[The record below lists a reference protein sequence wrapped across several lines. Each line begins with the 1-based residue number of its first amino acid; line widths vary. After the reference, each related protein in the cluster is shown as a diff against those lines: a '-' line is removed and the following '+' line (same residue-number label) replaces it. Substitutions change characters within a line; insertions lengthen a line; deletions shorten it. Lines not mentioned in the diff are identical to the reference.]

1 MRAAAT
7 VHPHTGGCHAQ
18 IPLRPHPRR
27 PAPVRPAR
35 VRRGPAWELDTD
47 HSNVYFSIDHI
58 YAKVRPLHRHRRHVH
73 FDPANLKESRFD
85 FEIKANS
92 IDTGIAQRDEHLR
105 SPDFFAAAT
114 HPLITVR
121 STGITDAGGGVY
133 QVAGKLAIMGKTHD
147 LVLPL
152 TLAGVKDHP
161 TTPGKEVAGFNG
173 RLTVDRLAL
182 GVGDGKF
189 YKMGLLGKDVDVLV
203 TLELL
208 ADKR

>member
-1 MRAAAT
+1 M
-7 VHPHTGGCHAQ
+7 
-18 IPLRPHPRR
+18 
-27 PAPVRPAR
+27 
-35 VRRGPAWELDTD
+35 
-47 HSNVYFSIDHI
+47 
-58 YAKVRPLHRHRRHVH
+58 
-73 FDPANLKESRFD
+73 
-85 FEIKANS
+85 
-92 IDTGIAQRDEHLR
+92 
-105 SPDFFAAAT
+105 
-114 HPLITVR
+114 
-121 STGITDAGGGVY
+121 Y

-208 ADKR
+208 ADKK

>member
-1 MRAAAT
+1 MKKSLFALTLAGLLLFGQHASAAA
-7 VHPHTGGCHAQ
+7 
-18 IPLRPHPRR
+18 R
-27 PAPVRPAR
+27 
-35 VRRGPAWELDTD
+35 AWELDTD
-47 HSNVYFSIDHI
+47 HSNVYFSIEHI
-58 YAKVRPLHRHRRHVH
+58 YAKVQGRFAAIAATVH

-85 FEIKANS
+85 FEIKVDS
-92 IDTGIAQRDEHLR
+92 IDTGIKQRDDHLR
-105 SPDFFAAAT
+105 SADFFASSD
-114 HPLITVR
+114 HPLITFTSNAV
-121 STGITDAGGGVY
+121 TAAGEGVY
-133 QVAGKLAIMGKTHD
+133 QVAGTLTVKGKSRD

-161 TTPGKEVAGFNG
+161 TTPGKQVAGFNG
-173 RLTVDRLAL
+173 RLSVDRLAL

>member
-1 MRAAAT
+1 MQKSLFTLTLTVLLLFGQNASAAA
-7 VHPHTGGCHAQ
+7 
-18 IPLRPHPRR
+18 R
-27 PAPVRPAR
+27 
-35 VRRGPAWELDTD
+35 AWELDTD

-58 YAKVRPLHRHRRHVH
+58 YAKVQGRFTAIAATIH

-114 HPLITVR
+114 HPLITFR

-208 ADKR
+208 ADKK

>member
-1 MRAAAT
+1 MQKSLFTLTLTVLLLFGQNASAAA
-7 VHPHTGGCHAQ
+7 
-18 IPLRPHPRR
+18 R
-27 PAPVRPAR
+27 
-35 VRRGPAWELDTD
+35 AWELDTD

-58 YAKVRPLHRHRRHVH
+58 YAKVQGRFTAIAATVR

-114 HPLITVR
+114 HPLITFR
-121 STGITDAGGGVY
+121 STGITDAGEGVY
-133 QVAGKLAIMGKTHD
+133 QVAGTLTVKGKSHD

-152 TLAGVKDHP
+152 TFAGVKDHP
-161 TTPGKEVAGFNG
+161 ATPGKQVAGFNG
-173 RLTVDRLAL
+173 RLSVDRLAL

-189 YKMGLLGKDVDVLV
+189 HQMGLLGKEVEVLV

-208 ADKR
+208 ADKK

>member
-1 MRAAAT
+1 MKKALFSLTLAVLLLFGQNASAAA
-7 VHPHTGGCHAQ
+7 
-18 IPLRPHPRR
+18 R
-27 PAPVRPAR
+27 
-35 VRRGPAWELDTD
+35 AWELDTD
-47 HSNVYFSIDHI
+47 HSNVYFSIEHI
-58 YAKVRPLHRHRRHVH
+58 YAKVQGRFTAIAATVH

-85 FEIKANS
+85 FEIKVDS
-92 IDTGIAQRDEHLR
+92 IDTGIKQRDDHLR
-105 SPDFFAAAT
+105 SADFFASSD
-114 HPLITVR
+114 HPLITFTSNAV
-121 STGITDAGGGVY
+121 TAAGEGVY
-133 QVAGKLAIMGKTHD
+133 QVAGTLTVKGKSRD

-161 TTPGKEVAGFNG
+161 TTPGKQVAGFNG
-173 RLTVDRLAL
+173 RLSVDRLAL